1 MITLIPFSA
10 ADFDAFIS
18 WVNTEELLVTIA
30 GNVFTWPLTAPQLQ
44 KYLELENSH
53 SFTVVDAAEH
63 KKIGHAEIV
72 LSGRDMYK
80 IDKLIIGETAN
91 RGKGIGQAVINEL
104 LLYSFTK
111 LDAEI
116 VELNV
121 FDWNRAGIRCYE
133 KCGFVMNNDKQA
145 VFEVGDKSWIA
156 LNMTIDKQSWMSRN
170 TGINQLV

>member
-18 WVNTEELLVTIA
+18 WVNNEELLVTIA

-44 KYLELENSH
+44 KYLETANSY
-53 SFTVVDAAEH
+53 SFTIVDTAEN
-63 KKIGHAEIV
+63 KKIGHAEV
-72 LSGRDMYK
+72 LLSGKDMYK
-80 IDKLIIGETAN
+80 IDKLIIGDTSN

-111 LDAEI
+111 LNAAI

-121 FDWNRAGIRCYE
+121 FDWNVAGIRCYE
-133 KCGFVMNNDKQA
+133 KCGFVMNHDKQA
-145 VFEVGDKSWIA
+145 AFQVGDKSWTAI
-156 LNMTIDKQSWMSRN
+156 NMTIDRQSWVSRS
-170 TGINQLV
+170 TGANR